1 MHIFVVVN
9 NGNNPQKYFEWMKKK
24 YFEWMNVV
32 TNSNTYYGFVNW
44 KEKPSEKLIFLIS
57 ENIREQALHREL
69 NWCEVTKNG
78 WVDTL
83 D

>member
-1 MHIFVVVN
+1 
-9 NGNNPQKYFEWMKKK
+9 
-24 YFEWMNVV
+24 MNVV
-32 TNSNTYYGFVNW
+32 TNSNTNYGFVNW